1 MQLLNSLILNVI
13 LIIFPLLLYL
23 FYMIY
28 NTNLERKKNE
38 FLFDIVLLTS
48 LYLILKFGS
57 NGSSIPLILFNAPLI
72 IAYANKR
79 NLSIIIL
86 SLLICS
92 YYITFLNANV
102 ILIIIEYV
110 LYYILYLVLNRKEFK
125 WHLYIDYFIILK
137 SLFMSTLVFSKDYL
151 GNNDVN
157 TFVMIFILV
166 ATLYFTTY
174 FAIDLF
180 RYV

>member
-102 ILIIIEYV
+102 INIPAINTPVSIDTNINIHIFKIS
-110 LYYILYLVLNRKEFK
+110 ILLSSFL
-125 WHLYIDYFIILK
+125 LYFI
-137 SLFMSTLVFSKDYL
+137 MY
-151 GNNDVN
+151 
-157 TFVMIFILV
+157 
-166 ATLYFTTY
+166 
-174 FAIDLF
+174 
-180 RYV
+180 